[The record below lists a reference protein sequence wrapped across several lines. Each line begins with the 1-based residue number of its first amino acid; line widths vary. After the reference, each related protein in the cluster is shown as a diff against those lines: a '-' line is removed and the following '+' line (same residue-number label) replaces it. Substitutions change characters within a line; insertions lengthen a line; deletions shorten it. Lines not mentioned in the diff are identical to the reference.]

1 MKKLIACTSVRL
13 GTDCLDY
20 RTENAERSS
29 AVKNSNPERVQINK
43 QALVALRKSNF
54 TVGDDNLDYQTMN
67 KQNDPTGNM
76 SKYTAHLDI
85 TAKNA
90 LRKSNLQL
98 GTSQIEYTS
107 TAQATNTR
115 PEISFAERSATKQ
128 QMKKFVKELRSTN
141 IQYGDETVSY
151 LSSAQEQMRFDAEKV
166 IPATI
171 SVDAQAAL
179 RTSSVTLGNDATG
192 YSTSQGEHHKNKQV
206 DTEFLTNASRMG
218 ADLKSKLSQT
228 NYVLGD
234 EKPDF
239 TTTNSYAARK
249 RKDAQRRNKQNL
261 F

>member
-1 MKKLIACTSVRL
+1 M
-13 GTDCLDY
+13 
-20 RTENAERSS
+20 
-29 AVKNSNPERVQINK
+29 
-43 QALVALRKSNF
+43 
-54 TVGDDNLDYQTMN
+54 
-67 KQNDPTGNM
+67 
-76 SKYTAHLDI
+76 H
-85 TAKNA
+85 
-90 LRKSNLQL
+90 
-98 GTSQIEYTS
+98 
-107 TAQATNTR
+107 
-115 PEISFAERSATKQ
+115 
-128 QMKKFVKELRSTN
+128 
-141 IQYGDETVSY
+141 
-151 LSSAQEQMRFDAEKV
+151 KV
-166 IPATI
+166 IIHQFCP
-171 SVDAQAAL
+171 DACIIMAYFLLAAAL